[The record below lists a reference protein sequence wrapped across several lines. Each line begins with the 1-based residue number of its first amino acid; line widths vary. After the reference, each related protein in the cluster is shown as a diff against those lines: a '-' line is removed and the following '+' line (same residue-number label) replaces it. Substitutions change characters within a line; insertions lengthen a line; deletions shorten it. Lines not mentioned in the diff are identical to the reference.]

1 MATFTGGLAS
11 GIDSGLIIEQLVSLR
26 GQAITQVK
34 ERQAAY
40 AAQISAFGVI
50 ADKLAALGRSAASLA
65 SDGVVR
71 TRVSGAT
78 TAFSAATVGGASAG
92 RYSIAV
98 EQLAT
103 AARLRSNGL
112 ASADAAVRAGA
123 LEIAVRG
130 ESFQVTIEEGM
141 TLADVARAISE
152 SGAPVQALVIDDG
165 TRSYLSLTNRETG
178 HPIGSDPDAALVIT
192 QTLTGATGEALFPVD
207 PDVPTGPTVVRA
219 GAQNARLVIDGLTVE
234 RTGNTIGDLIPGVT
248 LTLNK
253 QSAASAAEEL
263 VLVEDRTASRARL
276 DAFVGAWND
285 LARSMRSLGTAADG
299 TAGLLSGDSTLRAL
313 GAELEGVLT
322 RVIGAGSVA
331 NLADLGL
338 QLQRDGTLLVDDA
351 TFAAALAG
359 NPGAID
365 RLFSAA
371 ETGVAASIEALVA
384 RYNAPSTGILATR
397 KEGLQETVDRMTDDI
412 ERKTEALEIYRQTL
426 IRRFTA
432 LEEIVSKFDSI
443 ARFLD
448 QQEAAREQQN
458 R

>member
-50 ADKLAALGRSAASLA
+50 ADKLAALGRSATSLA

-112 ASADAAVRAGA
+112 ASADAAVRAGT

>member
-112 ASADAAVRAGA
+112 ASADAAVRAGT